1 MRQESFYRYS
11 VRNIILLIVI
21 ALLFGLY
28 HRAPGA
34 QPGARSFYLD
44 PAGADSSSGTS
55 PSTPWRTV
63 ARVNATALDPGDTFY
78 FKRGGIWREMID
90 PIRGGAAGSPVTF
103 TAYGSGPP
111 PIISG
116 SDVVTGWAAAGGG
129 VYRAHSLKPN
139 NVYLDGGP
147 GWGLTHACCPAG
159 SSCQQ
164 RGPCA
169 IGPMAAGSWYWDQA
183 TSALY
188 VWLADGSDPSSHKV
202 EAAVRLYGV
211 RVIAD
216 AGEKSNLVM
225 DGLRFE
231 RTGAGGVYFYTNA
244 ERGVGLTGIVVR
256 NCTVTQT
263 GTGQVDDGSYYNGI
277 HYDEAIELPT
287 APVFENNTISYTGN
301 HGNAINSQNADNAR
315 ILYNNATHFNHH
327 GFDMKH
333 SKSDLVLGN
342 VAHDSIETNGI
353 YQEYCADTLIEQNIV
368 YNIAGTMLGHASG
381 IQIDLS
387 STGAHIINNSIF
399 NVLSGIYLNQPALV
413 EYNAVAYARSAVLEA
428 NRGGVFSHNV
438 WGSSPVLLLNGKSY
452 DFEAWKAAGHLDDVA
467 ADPMWTDAEHG
478 DFRLLPSSPCST
490 IKAGATFRR
499 LSP

>member
-1 MRQESFYRYS
+1 
-11 VRNIILLIVI
+11 
-21 ALLFGLY
+21 
-28 HRAPGA
+28 
-34 QPGARSFYLD
+34 
-44 PAGADSSSGTS
+44 
-55 PSTPWRTV
+55 
-63 ARVNATALDPGDTFY
+63 
-78 FKRGGIWREMID
+78 
-90 PIRGGAAGSPVTF
+90 
-103 TAYGSGPP
+103 
-111 PIISG
+111 
-116 SDVVTGWAAAGGG
+116 
-129 VYRAHSLKPN
+129 
-139 NVYLDGGP
+139 
-147 GWGLTHACCPAG
+147 
-159 SSCQQ
+159 
-164 RGPCA
+164 
-169 IGPMAAGSWYWDQA
+169 
-183 TSALY
+183 
-188 VWLADGSDPSSHKV
+188 VWLADGSNPSSHKV
-202 EAAVRLYGV
+202 EAAVRLYGL

-216 AGEKSNLVM
+216 AGEKSNLVV

-244 ERGVGLTGIVVR
+244 ERGIGLTGIVVR

-315 ILYNNATHFNHH
+315 MLYNNATHFNHH

-381 IQIDLS
+381 IQIDLY

-399 NVLSGIYLNQPALV
+399 NVLSGIYLNQPAIV

-428 NRGGVFSHNV
+428 NRGGVFDHNV
-438 WGSSPVLLLNGKSY
+438 WGFSPALLLNGKRY

-467 ADPMWTDAEHG
+467 ADPMWVDAEHG
-478 DFRLLPSSPCST
+478 DFRLLPSSPCFAM
-490 IKAGATFRR
+490 KAGATFRP